1 MVEAMSVGLPVI
13 AYKSCNGPAN
23 IINDGID
30 GGVCDDG
37 IEAFT
42 ENLKALMLDES
53 MRMKIGE
60 GARIA
65 AAKYSPE
72 LVWDMWEQYIK
83 RYI

>member
-1 MVEAMSVGLPVI
+1 
-13 AYKSCNGPAN
+13 
-23 IINDGID
+23 
-30 GGVCDDG
+30 
-37 IEAFT
+37 
-42 ENLKALMLDES
+42 MLDES